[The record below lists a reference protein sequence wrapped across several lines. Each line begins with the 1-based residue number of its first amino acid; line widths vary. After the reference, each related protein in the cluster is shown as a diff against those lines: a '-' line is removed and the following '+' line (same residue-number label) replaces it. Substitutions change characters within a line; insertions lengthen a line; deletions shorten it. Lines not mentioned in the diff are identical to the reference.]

1 MHAAGEVT
9 DVCVLKG
16 RHTCAVPPE
25 LRAAAVMASA
35 NHVAG
40 TLKVDWVK
48 MEAPSAVIGGLLR

>member
-1 MHAAGEVT
+1 MHASGEVT

-16 RHTCAVPPE
+16 PPE